1 MKSALFFL
9 SLTWALT
16 RTISAQIAP
25 NHHWVGFQD
34 KVGCGVDLSAPNVGQ
49 ALLSQ
54 RALDR
59 RMRHGIALDSTDLPL
74 CAHYVSDV
82 LALGASNEG
91 QALRVL
97 HQSKWFNG
105 IVVQIDTALADSSQ
119 VVALLAEIESLTS
132 VAEVRRTNWHQSRGE
147 MPVVPQRR
155 RTPVLDESGTGP
167 YGMAWNQ
174 TRQLR
179 LDLIHGLGH
188 KGQGMMVGV
197 LDSGFDRIDT
207 NPALER
213 ARQDGRIQVGGN
225 FPNGG
230 AISPFI
236 YEEHSHGAMV
246 LSTMAGVLDSS
257 QAGPFMGSAP
267 DAAYVLFR
275 TEDVGWENLVE
286 EYHWV
291 AAAERADSMGC
302 DILNTSLGY
311 SLFDDTTAHHDL
323 LELDGNTFRIT
334 QASDLAA
341 SKGMLVFNSAGNS
354 GNSAWQKITAPA
366 DGDSVLAIGAVGANG
381 VRASFSSFGPTADGR
396 IKPDLCA
403 MGQDAAYI
411 HPDGSIRTGNGTSFS
426 SPILCGAATSLWSAH
441 PNQPAWAIRNAL
453 IESASQSTAPDTTRG
468 YGIPDLWAAHLA
480 LGGTAPAEDEANVVV
495 FPNPVPTASQR
506 LKVMFREPMLLSAP
520 SQPLEWTVLAASGR
534 LISEGQ
540 MARGKEVLTTFTLH
554 TAPLATGTYLLLLR
568 GVPLE
573 DKSATPTAW
582 ARFVV
587 E

>member
-1 MKSALFFL
+1 MRGLLLSCILVAAL
-9 SLTWALT
+9 AQHVN
-16 RTISAQIAP
+16 AQIAP
-25 NHHWVGFQD
+25 HHHWIGFES
-34 KVGCGVDLSAPNVGQ
+34 KVGCGVDLADPNAGL

-59 RMRHGIALDSTDLPL
+59 RDKQGISLDSTDLPIPPHL
-74 CAHYVSDV
+74 VDDV
-82 LALGASNEG
+82 LSLGISDAG
-91 QALRVL
+91 QAIKML
-97 HQSKWFNG
+97 HRSRWFNG
-105 IVVQIDTALADSSQ
+105 IVIQIDTALVDSAQ
-119 VVALLAEIESLTS
+119 AATMLAQIQNLSG
-132 VAEVRRTNWHQSRGE
+132 VIEVRRARWFQNRGAL
-147 MPVVPQRR
+147 PVAHGPRSSVIS
-155 RTPVLDESGTGP
+155 ESGSAP
-167 YGMAWNQ
+167 YGLAWDQ

-179 LDLIHGLGH
+179 LDLLHGLGH
-188 KGQGMMVGV
+188 RGQGMMVGV

-207 NPALER
+207 NPALQR
-213 ARQDGRIQVGGN
+213 ARDEGRIRVGGN

-230 AISPFI
+230 GISSFI
-236 YEEHSHGAMV
+236 YSEHAHGAMV
-246 LSTMAGVLDSS
+246 LSTMAGVLDTSDS
-257 QAGPFMGSAP
+257 GPYMGSAP
-267 DAAYVLFR
+267 DAQYVLFR
-275 TEDVGWENLVE
+275 TEDVGWENVVE

-311 SLFDDTTAHHDL
+311 SLFDDTSAHHNPLD
-323 LELDGNTFRIT
+323 LDGNTFRIT

-366 DGDSVLAIGAVGANG
+366 DGDSVLAIGAVSANG

-426 SPILCGAATSLWSAH
+426 SPILCGAATALWSAH
-441 PNQPAWAIRNAL
+441 PEQPAWAIRKAL
-453 IESASQSTAPDTTRG
+453 LASASQWTEPDTTRG
-468 YGIPDLWAAHLA
+468 YGIPNLWTAHLA
-480 LGGTAPAEDEANVVV
+480 LGGTAPTSDQANVVV
-495 FPNPVPTASQR
+495 YPNPVPSSSQILR
-506 LKVMFREPMLLSAP
+506 VMFREPQLLSAANT
-520 SQPLEWTVLAASGR
+520 PLQWTLLESTGR

-540 MARGKEVLTTFTLH
+540 LERGKEELTTLTLQ
-554 TAPLATGTYLLLLR
+554 TSALSTGTYLLLFR
-568 GVPLE
+568 GVSDGARRE
-573 DKSATPTAW
+573 APTTW